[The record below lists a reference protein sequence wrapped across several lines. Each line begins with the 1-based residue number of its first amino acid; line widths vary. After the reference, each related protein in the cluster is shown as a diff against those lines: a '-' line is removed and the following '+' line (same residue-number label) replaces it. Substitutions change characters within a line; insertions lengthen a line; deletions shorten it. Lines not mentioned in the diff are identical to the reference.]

1 MKPGILHIVDSFEQG
16 GTERQAIQLVRLLN
30 ESGHYLVHLAC
41 LQKRGF
47 LLAEAGNLGFGEIA
61 EYPLTSFYDR
71 NFVLQLGRLA
81 RFLKQNDIKIL
92 HSHDFYTNIFG
103 MTAATLA
110 RVPGRIASK
119 RETHGFRSPMQLRAE
134 RVAYS
139 LANAVVVNAEAVG
152 QGLIA
157 AGVKAEKIKTIHN
170 GVSTDRVSLKI
181 ERDEA
186 LSILGLSRYAGRRFI
201 TIVANLQHE
210 VKDHPTFLRAAARV
224 HAACPEVAFLVAG
237 EGRLQE
243 SLSRLSK
250 QLGLGDAVVFLGR
263 CERVAE
269 LLSVSDVC
277 VLSSKAEGFSNAI
290 LEYMAAACPVVVTDV
305 GGAREAVVE
314 GETGYI
320 VPPGDH
326 EAMADRIT
334 KLLGDPQR
342 GHVMGQRGRARAEA
356 KFSPKTQ
363 LDRTVALYNRVLAKA
378 PQTSGSA
385 VVSLRSEGA

>member
-30 ESGHYLVHLAC
+30 ESGDYLVHLAC
-41 LQKRGF
+41 LQRRGL
-47 LLAEAGNLGFGEIA
+47 LLAEAEALGFGEIS

-71 NFVLQLGRLA
+71 NFVLQLGRLV
-81 RFLKQNDIKIL
+81 RFLKQNDIRIL

-139 LANAVVVNAEAVG
+139 LANGVVVNAAAVG
-152 QGLIA
+152 QDLIV
-157 AGVKAEKIKTIHN
+157 AGVKAEKIQTIHN
-170 GVSTDRVSLKI
+170 SVSTERVSTEI
-181 ERDEA
+181 ERDAA
-186 LSILGLSRYAGRRFI
+186 LPILGLSMHGGRRFV

-224 HAACPEVAFLVAG
+224 HAACPEVTFLIAG

-243 SLSRLSK
+243 SLRQLAA

-263 CERVAE
+263 CERVAA
-269 LLSVSDVC
+269 LLSVSEVC

-314 GETGYI
+314 GETGHI
-320 VPPGDH
+320 VPAGDH
-326 EAMADRIT
+326 EAMAGRILE
-334 KLLGDPQR
+334 LLGNPKR
-342 GHVMGQRGRARAEA
+342 GQLMGQRGRELAEA

-363 LDRTVALYNRVLAKA
+363 LDRTLALYDRVLAKA

>member
-16 GTERQAIQLVRLLN
+16 GTERQAVQLVRLLN
-30 ESGHYLVHLAC
+30 ESGHYRLHLAC
-41 LQKRGF
+41 LQKRGL
-47 LLAEAGNLGFGEIA
+47 LLAEAEALGFGEIA

-71 NFVLQLGRLA
+71 NFVLQLGRLV
-81 RFLKQNDIKIL
+81 RFLKQNDIRIL

-103 MTAATLA
+103 MTAATIA

-139 LANAVVVNAEAVG
+139 LANAVVVNAAAVG
-152 QGLIA
+152 QGLIL
-157 AGVKAEKIKTIHN
+157 AGVRAEKIKTIHN
-170 GVSTDRVSLKI
+170 GVSTDRASMKI
-181 ERDEA
+181 DRDEA
-186 LSILGLSRYAGRRFI
+186 LSILGLSMYAGRRFV
-201 TIVANLQHE
+201 TIIANLQHE
-210 VKDHPTFLRAAARV
+210 VKDHPTFLRAAAKV
-224 HAACPEVAFLVAG
+224 HAAFPEVAFLVAG

-243 SLSRLSK
+243 SLSQLSV
-250 QLGLGDAVVFLGR
+250 QLGLGDAVLFLGR
-263 CERVAE
+263 CERVAA

-320 VPPGDH
+320 VPAGDH
-326 EAMADRIT
+326 EAMAGRII
-334 KLLGDPQR
+334 KLLGDPRR
-342 GHVMGQRGRARAEA
+342 GQGMGQRGRELAEG

-363 LDRTVALYNRVLAKA
+363 LDRTIALYDRVLAKA
-378 PQTSGSA
+378 PQTSGSP